1 MAGRRKGGLG
11 CRGERQGLL
20 PRPQNVLPGL
30 PKVPARQAWLLRT
43 APMHLRLSHSTSQQ
57 RPLRP
62 LRPLRPPRP
71 PRSLRSC
78 LARPPKPQSP
88 KKQVVFADTAGLS
101 LTSVLVFEDAVG
113 GDSEEGSCRATSF
126 PRPALPPIT

>member
-1 MAGRRKGGLG
+1 
-11 CRGERQGLL
+11 
-20 PRPQNVLPGL
+20 
-30 PKVPARQAWLLRT
+30 
-43 APMHLRLSHSTSQQ
+43 MHLGLSHSTSQP
-57 RPLRP
+57 RPL
-62 LRPLRPPRP
+62 RP

-113 GDSEEGSCRATSF
+113 GDSEEGPCRCQTDSF
-126 PRPALPPIT
+126 AFQMERPLDPRALRALSGSASP